1 MSNLYVEAGVSM
13 VVNLKQLTVAKV
25 KTGIINRLISMLFV
39 VQWTLSSISEA
50 PSTVNPRKSRSTR
63 DSLRKMA
70 DRRRRRRNTSTSDS
84 DHSEDESIPS
94 LNSNARV
101 PRDSECVSS
110 NLSKLLNLN
119 SENYQLTTETIWGM
133 VINIVVTQASSRWRV
148 RIDLDFE
155 LKGCISLSL
164 CTIP

>member
-1 MSNLYVEAGVSM
+1 M
-13 VVNLKQLTVAKV
+13 
-25 KTGIINRLISMLFV
+25 
-39 VQWTLSSISEA
+39 
-50 PSTVNPRKSRSTR
+50 KSRSTR

-70 DRRRRRRNTSTSDS
+70 DRRRRRRNTSASDS

-119 SENYQLTTETIWGM
+119 SENYQLTTETI
-133 VINIVVTQASSRWRV
+133 
-148 RIDLDFE
+148 
-155 LKGCISLSL
+155 
-164 CTIP
+164 